1 MTNYK
6 YTVDEVKENLLN
18 LQNKL
23 EDKDRDNIMW
33 VIADRQDFRPLE
45 IEKNGKRK
53 TVQNISDIRKYLLN
67 DKKKHYFIGKK
78 IAGIEYLFDDN
89 IINKINEKN
98 YKKYLEEPIFQI
110 YITINKI
117 DNEGKIA
124 DEAEKQFEWELKVV
138 FLLEDLL
145 NKKAKYRD
153 GEKLMRIVFDRRIIT
168 SNLIGIYYKNL
179 IKKIKEKNIKTD
191 FE

>member
-18 LQNKL
+18 LQKKL

-33 VIADRQDFRPLE
+33 IIADRQDFRPLE
-45 IEKNGKRK
+45 IEENGKRK
-53 TVQNISDIRKYLLN
+53 TVQRHKQINKYLLN
-67 DKKKHYFIGKK
+67 ENKKHYFIGKK
-78 IAGIEYLFDDN
+78 LAGIEYLFDND
-89 IINKINEKN
+89 IINKINENN

-110 YITINKI
+110 RIVINEI
-117 DNEGKIA
+117 DDEGKIG
-124 DEAEKQFEWELKVV
+124 DETDRYHTWELKVV

-153 GEKLMRIVFDRRIIT
+153 GEKLMRIVASEKIIT

-179 IKKIKEKNIKTD
+179 IKKIKEKKIKTD